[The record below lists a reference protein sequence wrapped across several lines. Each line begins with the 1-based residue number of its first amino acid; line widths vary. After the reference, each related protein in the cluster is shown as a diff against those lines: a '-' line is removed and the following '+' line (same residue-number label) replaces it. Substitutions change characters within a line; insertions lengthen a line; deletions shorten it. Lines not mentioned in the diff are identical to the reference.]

1 MSDIDITP
9 CLISLTSLS
18 SKWTIVEGSDE
29 VDSPPSIIRSR
40 EESLNWCRA
49 SSAVVAA
56 FWPLMFALVPVMGLP
71 VFSHSFTAISWLGI
85 RKPAVF
91 NPPVATSGMQSA
103 FSNTIVSGP
112 GQKLEAKTLARGGT
126 NSEKLFSEEKFWIK
140 IGSGAVGPLCFTSN
154 TFETAME
161 FVAIPAIPYT
171 VSVGMQTTPPSNSIL
186 AACSKESLFAGNTVV
201 MAWHL

>member
-9 CLISLTSLS
+9 CLISLTSFS

-40 EESLNWCRA
+40 EESLNWRRA

-112 GQKLEAKTLARGGT
+112 GQKLEAKTLAKGGT
-126 NSEKLFSEEKFWIK
+126 NSEKLFSEEKSWIK
-140 IGSGAVGPLCFTSN
+140 IGSGVVGSLCFTSN